1 MADLVLAASVMAG
14 AICLGAGVLAR
25 NKAPNSIASWLF
37 FLAMACL
44 AISIVTG
51 PLYPAT
57 KSNEADLGNAL
68 GRVFVVSTLLGF
80 TFLWELSIVFPYKRR
95 VSLKP
100 PNILGIAMVVAVIA
114 SVGVGVFSSVD
125 YGRRPT
131 PELTDMTL
139 VLMISVAALMMCL
152 ATAFIMFS
160 RQKVDD
166 KGRRSGNNFLIGIW
180 TIAAGGIIW
189 VLNTTEVL
197 GLTQDAM
204 NILVAAC
211 FGLSGVMFAYSIA
224 IGQIAMSTPTVER
237 LASSTK
243 SNYRLFLRYVYIVE
257 EPKPDFSFKLFADI
271 LKGRCWDCQNDNS
284 FPCESLDC
292 NQCKLPC
299 PCRECMKYM
308 SRPQGLVVSRQFPNE
323 IRSKYYLQTTPIV
336 WLSTVAGKDNMDPA
350 KLNLLTD
357 FLTNFMEKSHNGVV
371 LVDGIEYLVT
381 TNDFLRVIRAIDKW
395 TESAMTSDS
404 RLIITMDPK
413 SFDQKELAL
422 LERNKEVVRPDARE
436 KWMIIPEPI

>member
-95 VSLKP
+95 VSLEP